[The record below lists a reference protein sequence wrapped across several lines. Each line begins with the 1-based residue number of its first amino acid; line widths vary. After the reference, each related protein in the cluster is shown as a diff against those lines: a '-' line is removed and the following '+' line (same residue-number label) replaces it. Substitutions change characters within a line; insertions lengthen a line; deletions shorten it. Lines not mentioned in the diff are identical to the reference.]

1 MLKQMNDKIDEE
13 NQTEMLG
20 LDNTDNVFFA
30 EEDDGEEYEKVLQDN
45 NTRKQN

>member
-45 NTRKQN
+45 NTHKQN

>member
-30 EEDDGEEYEKVLQDN
+30 KEDDGEEY
-45 NTRKQN
+45 